1 MGCWRRRTGDGGERY
16 NAITRLHTYG
26 NPINDWIRYAYF
38 LGGSVD
44 NGYEA

>member
-1 MGCWRRRTGDGGERY
+1 MGCWRRRIRRRWERY
-16 NAITRLHTYG
+16 NANTRLHAYG

-38 LGGSVD
+38 PGGSVD